1 VSGAAP
7 PYLTYT
13 EFRLRS
19 TASIPIP
26 RTAFRTPFLCYI
38 AATINRHRHQSTSIA
53 PAMYHAFFGLRESA
67 FSIAVNPRYLYMSEQ
82 HREALAHLLFGL
94 QGGGFVQLTGE
105 VGTGKTTLIRCLLEQ
120 LPEQTEVA
128 LILNPMAS
136 VPELLASI
144 CDELGARY
152 ISDQDSAKSLTDAL
166 YQKLLHNHR
175 QGRQTLL
182 LIDEA
187 QTLSAEALEQVRLL
201 TNLETETSKLLNII
215 LVGQPELQEFL
226 ARPALRQLS
235 QRITARFHLQPL
247 SPDETRAYI
256 EHRLQ
261 VAGLEPG
268 RHLLSRSL
276 IEDIHQFSGG
286 IPRLINIICE
296 RMLLGAYG
304 QDRQQLDKTI
314 FNQARR
320 EITGQQLNAPKAR
333 TSSPWLRRPGFYALT
348 TGLAALA
355 LAVFFW
361 LGPVGEVTNAGQ
373 EDPQTTQ
380 TIKPSGAEAPASAAK
395 GFEEQPPTE
404 TDMDPDSRAPD
415 FADDLSRAQ
424 RQLAEHLTLSV
435 PSQGDPCSAAS
446 RGGHHCQTAQL
457 DTWNALMALDRPAV
471 LTLVDEA
478 RKLAYAPLLGLD
490 QDNALILNGGKTRTL
505 AWRSLASQWNGQVHY
520 FAFQPPGFDGSL
532 GPGDTGPAVS
542 WLARQFARMDNKDK
556 PLTDNRYNTALQ
568 TRVEIFQREYQLQAD
583 GLFGEN
589 TLRQLALTLGL
600 DPRLKNPQ
608 APREEL

>member
-1 VSGAAP
+1 
-7 PYLTYT
+7 
-13 EFRLRS
+13 
-19 TASIPIP
+19 
-26 RTAFRTPFLCYI
+26 
-38 AATINRHRHQSTSIA
+38 
-53 PAMYHAFFGLRESA
+53 MYHAFFGLREPA

-144 CDELGARY
+144 CDELDAPY
-152 ISDQDSAKSLTDAL
+152 IDDKPSAKSLTDAL
-166 YQKLLHNHR
+166 YKKLLDNHR
-175 QGRQTLL
+175 RGLQTLL

-187 QTLSAEALEQVRLL
+187 QTLSTDALEQVRLL

-215 LVGQPELQEFL
+215 LVGQPELQELL
-226 ARPALRQLS
+226 ARPSLRQLS

-320 EITGQQLNAPKAR
+320 EITGQQLNTPKTR
-333 TSSPWLRRPGFYALT
+333 TSNPWLRRPGFYALT
-348 TGLAALA
+348 TGLAALT
-355 LAVFFW
+355 LVGFFW
-361 LGPVGEVTNAGQ
+361 LGPAGETSNAGQ

-380 TIKPSGAEAPASAAK
+380 TIKPSGAEAPASAAN
-395 GFEEQPPTE
+395 GFEEQPPAE
-404 TDMDPDSRAPD
+404 TPEPDKDPDNHTPD

-424 RQLAEHLTLSV
+424 RQLAEHLALSV
-435 PSQGDPCSAAS
+435 PSQGDPCNAAS

-490 QDNALILNGGKTRTL
+490 QDKALILNEGETRTL
-505 AWRSLASQWNGQVHY
+505 AWRSLARQWNGQVHY

-568 TRVEIFQREYQLQAD
+568 TRVEIFQRDNQLRAD

-589 TLRQLALTLGL
+589 TLRRLALTLDL

-608 APREEL
+608 SPGEEH

>member
-1 VSGAAP
+1 
-7 PYLTYT
+7 
-13 EFRLRS
+13 
-19 TASIPIP
+19 
-26 RTAFRTPFLCYI
+26 
-38 AATINRHRHQSTSIA
+38 
-53 PAMYHAFFGLRESA
+53 MYHAFFGLREPA

-120 LPEQTEVA
+120 LPERTEVA

-144 CDELGARY
+144 CDELDAAY
-152 ISDQDSAKSLTDAL
+152 IDDKPSAKSLTDAL
-166 YQKLLHNHR
+166 YKKLLDNHR
-175 QGRQTLL
+175 RGQQTLL

-187 QTLSAEALEQVRLL
+187 QTLSTEALEQVRLL

-215 LVGQPELQEFL
+215 LVGQPELQELL

-247 SPDETRAYI
+247 SAAETRAYI

-261 VAGLEPG
+261 VAGLDPG
-268 RHLLSRSL
+268 RRLLSPVL
-276 IEDIHQFSGG
+276 IEEVHQFSGG

-304 QDRQQLDKTI
+304 QDRQQLDKAI

-320 EITGQQLNAPKAR
+320 EITGQQLNAPTAKTANH
-333 TSSPWLRRPGFYALT
+333 WLRRPGFYALAT
-348 TGLAALA
+348 SLTALILAG
-355 LAVFFW
+355 FW
-361 LGPVGEVTNAGQ
+361 LGPIGEPTNAGQ
-373 EDPQTTQ
+373 EDPQTAPS
-380 TIKPSGAEAPASAAK
+380 IKPSGATSPASPAN
-395 GFEEQPPTE
+395 GISERPPVKTPQSE
-404 TDMDPDSRAPD
+404 AGPEPQTPD
-415 FADDLSRAQ
+415 FADDLSKAQ

-435 PSQGDPCSAAS
+435 PSQGDPCGAGSG
-446 RGGHHCQTAQL
+446 GGHRCQTAQL
-457 DTWNALMALDRPAV
+457 DTWNALMALNRPVV

-490 QDNALILNGGKTRTL
+490 QENALILNEGKPRRL
-505 AWRSLASQWNGQVHY
+505 AWRSLARQWNGQVHY
-520 FAFQPPGFDGSL
+520 FTFQPPGFEGSL
-532 GPGDTGPAVS
+532 RPGDSGPAVS
-542 WLARQFARMDNKDK
+542 WLAKQFAHLDNKEK
-556 PLTDNRYNTALQ
+556 PLTDNRYNTTLQ
-568 TRVEIFQREYQLQAD
+568 ARVEIFQRKHQLRAD

-589 TLRQLALTLGL
+589 TLRRLAFNLGL
-600 DPRLKNPQ
+600 DPQLTKPD
-608 APREEL
+608 AAGEEL